1 MSHALFSLQPTAF
14 RVFLFRVDEGPKS
27 SAREN
32 LNPKTWTGQRSKLVL
47 RACLKEDVEDIASCL
62 MEELNAAALSNG
74 YDQESSQRL
83 FVVPLGSGVVEPSG
97 GQGKRVF
104 LSISDQKG
112 GENKLGQTRAD
123 PNARRSLDRSQAV
136 DVPLVMETLLRTALP
151 NGFVVHHVHVASP
164 ADSPIETTS
173 RLAKERF

>member
-1 MSHALFSLQPTAF
+1 MSPALFSLQPTAF
-14 RVFLFRVDEGPKS
+14 RVFLFRVDEGLKS
-27 SAREN
+27 SAGEN

-62 MEELNAAALSNG
+62 MEELDAAALSNG
-74 YDQESSQRL
+74 YDQESSQRIS
-83 FVVPLGSGVVEPSG
+83 VVPLGSGVVEPSG

-112 GENKLGQTRAD
+112 GEKLGQTRAD
-123 PNARRSLDRSQAV
+123 PNARRSSDWSQAV

-164 ADSPIETTS
+164 ADSPIETTR